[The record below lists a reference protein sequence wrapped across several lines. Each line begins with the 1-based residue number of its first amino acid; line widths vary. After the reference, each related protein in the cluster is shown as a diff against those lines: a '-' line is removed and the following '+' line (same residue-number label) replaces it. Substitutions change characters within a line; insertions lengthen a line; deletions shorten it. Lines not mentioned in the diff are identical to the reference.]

1 MTKEALMTLCG
12 ERLHHIRTQR
22 VFTQSELAEL
32 VGVEQNHISHIESG
46 RRMMSLTLLR
56 EIAQT
61 LRVSTDAL
69 LFDEAISSQTENVVR
84 LLAEQPDQVQTSIE
98 TIVRT
103 CVEEFEKLS
112 QRPNS

>member
-22 VFTQSELAEL
+22 GFTQSELAEL

-56 EIAQT
+56 EIAQA
-61 LRVSTDAL
+61 LRSLMKPYPLKQRTWFVSWQNSRIRYKQASKRLSVPAL
-69 LFDEAISSQTENVVR
+69 RSLRSYHNILIHST
-84 LLAEQPDQVQTSIE
+84 
-98 TIVRT
+98 
-103 CVEEFEKLS
+103 
-112 QRPNS
+112 

>member
-1 MTKEALMTLCG
+1 MTLCG

-22 VFTQSELAEL
+22 GFTQSELAEL

-69 LFDEAISSQTENVVR
+69 LFDEAILSNRERSSS
-84 LLAEQPDQVQTSIE
+84 PS
-98 TIVRT
+98 RT
-103 CVEEFEKLS
+103 AGSGTNKHRNDCPYL
-112 QRPNS
+112 R

>member
-1 MTKEALMTLCG
+1 
-12 ERLHHIRTQR
+12 
-22 VFTQSELAEL
+22 
-32 VGVEQNHISHIESG
+32 
-46 RRMMSLTLLR
+46 MSLTLLR